1 LRWVCGAAKQTRNAE
16 IAILVRLW
24 EWNSRR
30 KIDVDE
36 KGAVDKSVV
45 ISALQS
51 SGEAT
56 YDQARET
63 LKSVSVDSSGKVEL
77 EDWVQLHSLL
87 KQGTAGDV

>member
-1 LRWVCGAAKQTRNAE
+1 
-16 IAILVRLW
+16 
-24 EWNSRR
+24 
-30 KIDVDE
+30 VDE

-63 LKSVSVDSSGKVEL
+63 LKSVSIDSSGKVEL
-77 EDWVQLHSLL
+77 EDWVQLNALL
-87 KQGTAGDV
+87 KEGSTGGM

>member
-1 LRWVCGAAKQTRNAE
+1 
-16 IAILVRLW
+16 
-24 EWNSRR
+24 
-30 KIDVDE
+30 VDE

-87 KQGTAGDV
+87 KEGAAGDV